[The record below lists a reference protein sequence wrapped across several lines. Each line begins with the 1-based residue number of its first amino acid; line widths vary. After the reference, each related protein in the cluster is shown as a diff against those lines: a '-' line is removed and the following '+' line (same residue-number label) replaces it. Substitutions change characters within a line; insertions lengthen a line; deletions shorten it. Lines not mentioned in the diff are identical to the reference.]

1 MKDTF
6 KAVKIFDD
14 VYWVGAIDWDVRHFH
29 GYLTS
34 RGTTYNAF
42 LILSGKDKITLIDTV
57 KAPFADEMFARIAS
71 VVEPGKIDYIV
82 SNHAEM
88 DHSGSL
94 PRAIERIK
102 PAKVFAS
109 KMGAKALGRHFEL
122 PCDITIV
129 GDGQTLD
136 LGDEKIT
143 FAETKMCH
151 WPDSMVTYQHGR
163 RVLYTQDAFGMH
175 LAGFERYA
183 DEYDRAIVDYE
194 TAKYYANILMH
205 LAPFINK
212 TLDKLTALGLDISM
226 IAPDHGPIWRTG
238 EDIEGI
244 IGSYAKWSAQKPTD
258 KVVVVYDSMWGSTAR
273 MARAIGEGLSAGG
286 AKAKLMSMSAC
297 HRSDVVTG
305 ILEAGG
311 LVVGSATMNNDIQP
325 AIADVTTYIGGLRPR
340 NLAAGAFG
348 SYGWSGEA
356 PKNLHAWLTDLGL
369 NVIADPLRVNYVP
382 DAGDLAQCRRFGIDI
397 AQATIEN
404 LKDL

>member
-14 VYWVGAIDWDVRHFH
+14 VYWVGAIDWDVRQFH

-42 LILSGKDKITLIDTV
+42 LILADKITLIDTV

-71 VVEPGKIDYIV
+71 VVDPDKIDYIV

-94 PRAIERIK
+94 PAAIEGIK
-102 PAKVFAS
+102 PEKVFAS
-109 KMGAKALGRHFEL
+109 KMGAKALGRHFDL
-122 PCDITIV
+122 PCDITV
-129 GDGQTLD
+129 VSDGETLD
-136 LGDEKIT
+136 LGSEKIT

-151 WPDSMVTYQHGR
+151 WPDSMITYQHGR
-163 RVLYTQDAFGMH
+163 QILFTQDAFGMH

-205 LAPFINK
+205 LASFIDK
-212 TLDKLTALGLDISM
+212 ALEKLGTLNLDISM
-226 IAPDHGPIWRTG
+226 IAPDHGPIRRTG
-238 EDIEGI
+238 EDIAGI
-244 IGSYAKWSAQKPTD
+244 INSYAKWSAQEPTG

-273 MARAIGEGLSAGG
+273 MAGAIGEGLSAGG

-297 HRSDVVTG
+297 HRSDVVTE
-305 ILEAGG
+305 ILDAGG
-311 LVVGSATMNNDIQP
+311 LVIGSATMNNDIQP
-325 AIADVTTYIGGLRPR
+325 AMADVTTYLGGLKPR

-356 PKNLHAWLTDLGL
+356 PKNLQKWLTDLGL

-382 DAGDLAQCRRFGIDI
+382 DADDLAKCRQFGVDI
-397 AQATIEN
+397 AKATLASLE
-404 LKDL
+404 D

>member
-42 LILSGKDKITLIDTV
+42 LIMADKITLIDTV
-57 KAPFADEMFARIAS
+57 KASCADEMFSRIAS
-71 VVEPGKIDYIV
+71 VVDPEKIDYIV

-88 DHSGSL
+88 DHSGAL
-94 PRAIERIK
+94 PQAIKRIK
-102 PAKVFAS
+102 PEKVFAS
-109 KMGAKALGRHFEL
+109 KMGAKALGLHFDL

-129 GDGQTLD
+129 TDGETLD
-136 LGDEKIT
+136 LGSDKIT
-143 FAETKMCH
+143 LAETKMCH

-163 RVLYTQDAFGMH
+163 QVLYTQDAFGMH

-183 DEYDRAIVDYE
+183 DEYDRTVIDYE

-205 LAPFINK
+205 LASFIGK
-212 TLDKLTALGLDISM
+212 TLEKLGALNLDISM
-226 IAPDHGPIWRTG
+226 IAPDHGPIWRTP
-238 EDIEGI
+238 EDIAGI
-244 IGSYAKWSAQKPTD
+244 INSYAKWSAQEPTD

-286 AKAKLMSMSAC
+286 VKAKLMSMSAC
-297 HRSDVVTG
+297 HRSDVVTE
-305 ILEAGG
+305 ILDAGG
-311 LVVGSATMNNDIQP
+311 LLVGSATMNNNMQP
-325 AIADVTTYIGGLRPR
+325 AMADVTTYLGGLKPR

-356 PKNLHAWLTDLGL
+356 PRNLQKWLTGLGL

-382 DAGDLAQCRRFGIDI
+382 DADDLAKCRQFGIDI
-397 AQATIEN
+397 AKATLASLEN
-404 LKDL
+404 